1 MLKKTIAYTDYN
13 GIERSEDFYFNLNKA
28 ELTEMQVGVEGGY
41 GEMLQRIVDSNDNKQ
56 IVETFK
62 TIILKAYGV
71 KSQDGKRFI
80 KSKELSEEFSQTEA
94 FVELFMELATDEKAA
109 ADFVNGIIPKNVTK

>member
-13 GIERSEDFYFNLNKA
+13 GVERSEDFYFNLNKA

-62 TIILKAYGV
+62 SIILKAYGV